1 MEIFKPTQEF
11 EFNKITLGNPLPIQ
25 GGAFFSKVIFS
36 DNEKELF
43 IQLPK
48 CTSKQAIIT
57 TKRGKYCDL
66 MYARDENEP
75 FFNWLEKLE
84 TVFHGLIDKNKNLWF
99 TGDYSKDDIE
109 NMMSPITR
117 MYKSGAYILIRVYI
131 NSNKH
136 TGEDKCS
143 VYNEDEVNI
152 DINTIVPETNI
163 IPLVLIDGVK
173 FTSRSFELDIKLS
186 QIMVLKEPVNTF
198 KKCLIRMSDAVE
210 NNQINTPALDVKIVE
225 AAKAV
230 EAVKEIKEIKEV
242 TLSIQSESEDDVVS
256 DEDKESDTTISVP
269 AVPVSAP
276 HVPVSAPHVPVSAP
290 HVPVSAPH
298 VPVSAPHVPVPAV
311 PAVPAVPV
319 VPALP
324 APSGPIAVKKYN
336 TNLEEVNLEN
346 IIDDNLERI
355 KLKKPNEV
363 YYDIYRSARE
373 KAKNMRKLAIQAYLE
388 AKEIKTKYI
397 LEDIDISDDDEET
410 EYKL

>member
-1 MEIFKPTQEF
+1 MDIFKPTQEF

-48 CTSKQAIIT
+48 CTTKQAIIS

-66 MYARDENEP
+66 MYSRDQNET

-117 MYKSGAYILIRVYI
+117 MYKSGEYILIRVYI

-186 QIMVLKEPVNTF
+186 QLMVLKEPVNTL
-198 KKCLIRMSDAVE
+198 KKCLIRVSDE
-210 NNQINTPALDVKIVE
+210 IEKNISSSN
-225 AAKAV
+225 
-230 EAVKEIKEIKEV
+230 VKEEPAGQTASPQSALKQASQITQTIKEEIKEV
-242 TLSIQSESEDDVVS
+242 ISDISNTIAKNKKALDNEEEINEDEINEDEDNEDDN
-256 DEDKESDTTISVP
+256 EDISHKNKESGSVN
-269 AVPVSAP
+269 
-276 HVPVSAPHVPVSAP
+276 
-290 HVPVSAPH
+290 
-298 VPVSAPHVPVPAV
+298 
-311 PAVPAVPV
+311 
-319 VPALP
+319 
-324 APSGPIAVKKYN
+324 KYN

-346 IIDDNLERI
+346 IIQENNLERI

-397 LEDIDISDDDEET
+397 LEDIDISDDDEEN

>member
-1 MEIFKPTQEF
+1 MDIFKPTQEF

-48 CTSKQAIIT
+48 CTTKQAIIS

-66 MYARDENEP
+66 MYSRDQNET

-117 MYKSGAYILIRVYI
+117 MYKSGEYILIRVYI

-186 QIMVLKEPVNTF
+186 QLMVLKEPVAL
-198 KKCLIRMSDAVE
+198 KKCLIRVSDE
-210 NNQINTPALDVKIVE
+210 IGKNISDSN
-225 AAKAV
+225 
-230 EAVKEIKEIKEV
+230 VKEQQASQSALKQASQQVSHQAGQTALKQASQITQTIKEEIKEV
-242 TLSIQSESEDDVVS
+242 ISDISNTIAENKKALDNEDDINED
-256 DEDKESDTTISVP
+256 DEDDEDTEDISHENKESVL
-269 AVPVSAP
+269 VN
-276 HVPVSAPHVPVSAP
+276 
-290 HVPVSAPH
+290 
-298 VPVSAPHVPVPAV
+298 
-311 PAVPAVPV
+311 
-319 VPALP
+319 
-324 APSGPIAVKKYN
+324 KYN

-346 IIDDNLERI
+346 IIQENNLERI

-397 LEDIDISDDDEET
+397 LEDIDISDDDEEN

>member
-1 MEIFKPTQEF
+1 MDIFKPTQEF

-48 CTSKQAIIT
+48 CTTKQAIIS

-66 MYARDENEP
+66 MYSRDQNET

-117 MYKSGAYILIRVYI
+117 MYKSGEYILIRVYI

-186 QIMVLKEPVNTF
+186 QLMVLKEPVAL
-198 KKCLIRMSDAVE
+198 KKCLIRVSDE
-210 NNQINTPALDVKIVE
+210 IEKNISSSN
-225 AAKAV
+225 
-230 EAVKEIKEIKEV
+230 VKEEPASQQASQQASHPVSQQTALKQASHITQTIKEEIKEV
-242 TLSIQSESEDDVVS
+242 ISDISNTIAKNKKALDNEEEINEDEINDDEDNEGNEDDEDAA
-256 DEDKESDTTISVP
+256 DENKESVSVN
-269 AVPVSAP
+269 
-276 HVPVSAPHVPVSAP
+276 
-290 HVPVSAPH
+290 
-298 VPVSAPHVPVPAV
+298 
-311 PAVPAVPV
+311 
-319 VPALP
+319 
-324 APSGPIAVKKYN
+324 KYN

-346 IIDDNLERI
+346 IIQENNLERI

-397 LEDIDISDDDEET
+397 LEDIDISDDDEEN

>member
-1 MEIFKPTQEF
+1 MDIFKPTQEF

-36 DNEKELF
+36 DKEKELF

-48 CTSKQAIIT
+48 CTTKQAIIT

-66 MYARDENEP
+66 MYARDQNET

-84 TVFHGLIDKNKNLWF
+84 TVFHDLIDKNKNLWF

-152 DINTIVPETNI
+152 DINEIVPETNI

-186 QIMVLKEPVNTF
+186 QLMVLKEPVNTF
-198 KKCLIRMSDAVE
+198 KKCLIRMSDDVE
-210 NNQINTPALDVKIVE
+210 KYQTTVKSLHDDNI
-225 AAKAV
+225 KPV
-230 EAVKEIKEIKEV
+230 EAVNAVNAVNEIKEIKEV
-242 TLSIQSESEDDVVS
+242 TLAIEIESEDDVVS
-256 DEDKESDTTISVP
+256 DKDKDCETVIAGP
-269 AVPVSAP
+269 AQHVPVIALDVPVIDIPVIDIPVISMPVIAA
-276 HVPVSAPHVPVSAP
+276 HVPVS
-290 HVPVSAPH
+290 
-298 VPVSAPHVPVPAV
+298 
-311 PAVPAVPV
+311 
-319 VPALP
+319 
-324 APSGPIAVKKYN
+324 VKKYN
-336 TNLEEVNLEN
+336 TTLEEVNLEN

-363 YYDIYRSARE
+363 YYDIYRSARD

-397 LEDIDISDDDEET
+397 LEDIDISDDDEEN

>member
-1 MEIFKPTQEF
+1 MDIFKPTQEF

-36 DNEKELF
+36 DKEKELF

-48 CTSKQAIIT
+48 CTTKQAIIT

-66 MYARDENEP
+66 MYTRDQNET

-84 TVFHGLIDKNKNLWF
+84 TVFHDLIDKNKNLWF

-152 DINTIVPETNI
+152 DINTIVPETHI

-186 QIMVLKEPVNTF
+186 QLMVLKEPVDTF
-198 KKCLIRMSDAVE
+198 KKCLIRMSDNLE
-210 NNQINTPALDVKIVE
+210 NNQINAPSLD
-225 AAKAV
+225 
-230 EAVKEIKEIKEV
+230 IKPVNAINEIKEV
-242 TLSIQSESEDDVVS
+242 ILDIQSESDGENEDVS
-256 DEDKESDTTISVP
+256 DEDKELVP
-269 AVPVSAP
+269 ALAVPVP
-276 HVPVSAPHVPVSAP
+276 VVPV
-290 HVPVSAPH
+290 
-298 VPVSAPHVPVPAV
+298 VPVPALVILLALALV
-311 PAVPAVPV
+311 PAPVLLLLFPPAFYI
-319 VPALP
+319 
-324 APSGPIAVKKYN
+324 SGSFAGFPFHK
-336 TNLEEVNLEN
+336 
-346 IIDDNLERI
+346 
-355 KLKKPNEV
+355 
-363 YYDIYRSARE
+363 
-373 KAKNMRKLAIQAYLE
+373 
-388 AKEIKTKYI
+388 
-397 LEDIDISDDDEET
+397 
-410 EYKL
+410 

>member
-1 MEIFKPTQEF
+1 MDIFKPTQEF

-36 DNEKELF
+36 DKEKELF

-48 CTSKQAIIT
+48 CTTKQAIIT

-66 MYARDENEP
+66 MYARDENET

-84 TVFHGLIDKNKNLWF
+84 TVFHDLIDKNKNLWF

-186 QIMVLKEPVNTF
+186 QLMVLKEPVNTF
-198 KKCLIRMSDAVE
+198 KKCLIRMTHSDVE
-210 NNQINTPALDVKIVE
+210 NNQTNTPSLDVKV
-225 AAKAV
+225 V
-230 EAVKEIKEIKEV
+230 EAVKEIKVVEDIKEIKEV
-242 TLSIQSESEDDVVS
+242 ILDIPSESESEDDSVS
-256 DEDKESDTTISVP
+256 IEDKHHVPAIASLVPAIASLVPAAISVP
-269 AVPVSAP
+269 AALSVPV
-276 HVPVSAPHVPVSAP
+276 
-290 HVPVSAPH
+290 
-298 VPVSAPHVPVPAV
+298 AV
-311 PAVPAVPV
+311 PLSVP
-319 VPALP
+319 L
-324 APSGPIAVKKYN
+324 AVKKYN

-346 IIDDNLERI
+346 IIEDNLERI

-363 YYDIYRSARE
+363 YYDIYRSARD

-397 LEDIDISDDDEET
+397 LEDIDISDDDEEN

>member
-1 MEIFKPTQEF
+1 MDIFKPTQEF

-36 DNEKELF
+36 DKEKELF

-48 CTSKQAIIT
+48 CTTKQAIIT

-66 MYARDENEP
+66 MYTRDQNET

-84 TVFHGLIDKNKNLWF
+84 SVFHDLIDKNKNLWF

-186 QIMVLKEPVNTF
+186 QLMVLKEPVNTF
-198 KKCLIRMSDAVE
+198 KKCLIRMSDDLGH
-210 NNQINTPALDVKIVE
+210 NQINSPSLDVKIVE
-225 AAKAV
+225 DIKAV
-230 EAVKEIKEIKEV
+230 NEIKEV
-242 TLSIQSESEDDVVS
+242 ILDIQSESEGENEDVS
-256 DEDKESDTTISVP
+256 DNDKEL
-269 AVPVSAP
+269 VPVP
-276 HVPVSAPHVPVSAP
+276 
-290 HVPVSAPH
+290 
-298 VPVSAPHVPVPAV
+298 VPVPALSV
-311 PAVPAVPV
+311 PVAVPIALPV
-319 VPALP
+319 DVPALP
-324 APSGPIAVKKYN
+324 ALPALPVAVPVAVHVVDVKKYN

-346 IIDDNLERI
+346 IIEDNLERI

-363 YYDIYRSARE
+363 YYDIYRSARD

-397 LEDIDISDDDEET
+397 LEDIDISDDDEEN

>member
-1 MEIFKPTQEF
+1 
-11 EFNKITLGNPLPIQ
+11 
-25 GGAFFSKVIFS
+25 
-36 DNEKELF
+36 
-43 IQLPK
+43 
-48 CTSKQAIIT
+48 
-57 TKRGKYCDL
+57 
-66 MYARDENEP
+66 MYSRDQNEP

-117 MYKSGAYILIRVYI
+117 MYKSGEYILIRVYI

-186 QIMVLKEPVNTF
+186 QLMVLKEPVAL
-198 KKCLIRMSDAVE
+198 KKCLIRVSDE
-210 NNQINTPALDVKIVE
+210 IEKNISSSN
-225 AAKAV
+225 
-230 EAVKEIKEIKEV
+230 VKEEPASQQASQQASHPVSQQTALKQASHITQTIKEEIKEV
-242 TLSIQSESEDDVVS
+242 ISDISNTIAKNKKALDNEEEINEDEINDDEDNEGNEDDEDAA
-256 DEDKESDTTISVP
+256 DENKESVSVN
-269 AVPVSAP
+269 
-276 HVPVSAPHVPVSAP
+276 
-290 HVPVSAPH
+290 
-298 VPVSAPHVPVPAV
+298 
-311 PAVPAVPV
+311 
-319 VPALP
+319 
-324 APSGPIAVKKYN
+324 KYN

-346 IIDDNLERI
+346 IIQENNLERI

-397 LEDIDISDDDEET
+397 LEDIDISDDDEEN

>member
-1 MEIFKPTQEF
+1 
-11 EFNKITLGNPLPIQ
+11 
-25 GGAFFSKVIFS
+25 
-36 DNEKELF
+36 
-43 IQLPK
+43 
-48 CTSKQAIIT
+48 
-57 TKRGKYCDL
+57 
-66 MYARDENEP
+66 
-75 FFNWLEKLE
+75 
-84 TVFHGLIDKNKNLWF
+84 
-99 TGDYSKDDIE
+99 
-109 NMMSPITR
+109 

-186 QIMVLKEPVNTF
+186 QIMVLKEPINTF
-198 KKCLIRMSDAVE
+198 KKCLIRVSDDIE
-210 NNQINTPALDVKIVE
+210 KNQTNISPLNVQGINPVKEIQADVKEV
-225 AAKAV
+225 KA
-230 EAVKEIKEIKEV
+230 EVKEIKEVKPVILDISKEISKEV
-242 TLSIQSESEDDVVS
+242 GKDDNDENDQIDQNNDDEIDNNKVENKERESVS
-256 DEDKESDTTISVP
+256 
-269 AVPVSAP
+269 
-276 HVPVSAPHVPVSAP
+276 
-290 HVPVSAPH
+290 
-298 VPVSAPHVPVPAV
+298 
-311 PAVPAVPV
+311 
-319 VPALP
+319 L
-324 APSGPIAVKKYN
+324 KKYN

-346 IIDDNLERI
+346 IIQENTLERI

-397 LEDIDISDDDEET
+397 LEDIDISDDDEEN

>member
-1 MEIFKPTQEF
+1 MDIFKPTKDF
-11 EFNKITLGNPLPIQ
+11 EFNKITLGNPQPIQ
-25 GGAFFSKVIFS
+25 GGAFFSKIIFS
-36 DNEKELF
+36 DKEKDLF

-66 MYARDENEP
+66 MYTRDQNEI
-75 FFNWLEKLE
+75 FFNWLENLE
-84 TVFHGLIDKNKNLWF
+84 TVFHDLIDKNKNLWF

-143 VYNEDEVNI
+143 VYNEDEATI
-152 DINTIVPETNI
+152 DINTINPDTNI
-163 IPLVLIDGVK
+163 IPLVIIDGIK

-186 QIMVLKEPVNTF
+186 QLMVLKEPVNPY
-198 KKCLIRMSDAVE
+198 KKCLIRVSDDLE
-210 NNQINTPALDVKIVE
+210 NNEKNNTSLNSLDVKEVNE
-225 AAKAV
+225 EVVKEEV
-230 EAVKEIKEIKEV
+230 VKEDMKEIKENMKEIKEDIKQEIKDV
-242 TLSIQSESEDDVVS
+242 ILSIPNNDNDKSNEDKSNEDKRNEDKGNEDKGNEDKNNDDDDEDVV
-256 DEDKESDTTISVP
+256 D
-269 AVPVSAP
+269 
-276 HVPVSAPHVPVSAP
+276 
-290 HVPVSAPH
+290 
-298 VPVSAPHVPVPAV
+298 
-311 PAVPAVPV
+311 
-319 VPALP
+319 
-324 APSGPIAVKKYN
+324 VKKYN

-346 IIDDNLERI
+346 IIEENNLERI

-373 KAKNMRKLAIQAYLE
+373 KAKNMRKLAMQAYLE
-388 AKEIKTKYI
+388 AKEIKAKYI
-397 LEDIDISDDDEET
+397 LEDIDISDDDEEN

>member
-1 MEIFKPTQEF
+1 MDIFKPTQEF

-48 CTSKQAIIT
+48 CTTKQAIIS

-66 MYARDENEP
+66 MYSRDQNEP

-117 MYKSGAYILIRVYI
+117 MYKSGEYILIRVYI

-186 QIMVLKEPVNTF
+186 QLMVLKEPVAL
-198 KKCLIRMSDAVE
+198 KKCLIRVSDE
-210 NNQINTPALDVKIVE
+210 IEKNISSSN
-225 AAKAV
+225 
-230 EAVKEIKEIKEV
+230 VKEEPASQQASQQASHPVSQQTALKQASHITQTIKEEIKEV
-242 TLSIQSESEDDVVS
+242 ISDISNTIAKNKKALDNEEEINEDEINEDEDNEGNEDDEDAA
-256 DEDKESDTTISVP
+256 DENKESVSVN
-269 AVPVSAP
+269 
-276 HVPVSAPHVPVSAP
+276 
-290 HVPVSAPH
+290 
-298 VPVSAPHVPVPAV
+298 
-311 PAVPAVPV
+311 
-319 VPALP
+319 
-324 APSGPIAVKKYN
+324 KYN

-346 IIDDNLERI
+346 IIQENNLERI

-397 LEDIDISDDDEET
+397 LEDIDISDDDEEN

>member
-1 MEIFKPTQEF
+1 MDIFKPTQEF

-36 DNEKELF
+36 DKEKELF

-48 CTSKQAIIT
+48 CTTKQAIIS

-66 MYARDENEP
+66 MYSRDQNET

-117 MYKSGAYILIRVYI
+117 MYKSGEYILIRVYI

-186 QIMVLKEPVNTF
+186 QLMVLKEPVTL
-198 KKCLIRMSDAVE
+198 KKCLIRVSDE
-210 NNQINTPALDVKIVE
+210 IEKNISSSN
-225 AAKAV
+225 
-230 EAVKEIKEIKEV
+230 VKEQQVSQQVSQQASQQSALKQASQITQTIKEEIKEV
-242 TLSIQSESEDDVVS
+242 ISDISNTIAENKKALDNKDEINEDEINEDNEDDEDN
-256 DEDKESDTTISVP
+256 DENANKNKESVSVN
-269 AVPVSAP
+269 
-276 HVPVSAPHVPVSAP
+276 
-290 HVPVSAPH
+290 
-298 VPVSAPHVPVPAV
+298 
-311 PAVPAVPV
+311 
-319 VPALP
+319 
-324 APSGPIAVKKYN
+324 KYN

-346 IIDDNLERI
+346 IIQENNLERI

-397 LEDIDISDDDEET
+397 LEDIDISDDDEEN

>member
-1 MEIFKPTQEF
+1 MDIFKPTQDF

-25 GGAFFSKVIFS
+25 GGAFFSKVIFT
-36 DNEKELF
+36 DKEKELF

-48 CTSKQAIIT
+48 CTTKQAIIT

-66 MYARDENEP
+66 MYARDQNET

-84 TVFHGLIDKNKNLWF
+84 TVFHELIDKNKNLWF

-186 QIMVLKEPVNTF
+186 QLMVIKEPINTF
-198 KKCLIRMSDAVE
+198 KKCLIRMDDAGVE
-210 NNQINTPALDVKIVE
+210 INQIIIPSIDDKPVKLIESV
-225 AAKAV
+225 KAV
-230 EAVKEIKEIKEV
+230 EPVKPVEVIKEIKEV
-242 TLSIQSESEDDVVS
+242 EEIKEIILAIPEVHEVVLDDEN
-256 DEDKESDTTISVP
+256 DNEEDKYVEP
-269 AVPVSAP
+269 AV
-276 HVPVSAPHVPVSAP
+276 
-290 HVPVSAPH
+290 
-298 VPVSAPHVPVPAV
+298 AV
-311 PAVPAVPV
+311 AV
-319 VPALP
+319 
-324 APSGPIAVKKYN
+324 AVKKYN
-336 TNLEEVNLEN
+336 PNLEEVNLEYILEDN
-346 IIDDNLERI
+346 NLERI

-397 LEDIDISDDDEET
+397 LEDIDISDEDEEN

>member
-1 MEIFKPTQEF
+1 MDIFKPTQEF

-48 CTSKQAIIT
+48 CTTKQAIIS

-66 MYARDENEP
+66 MYSRDQNET

-117 MYKSGAYILIRVYI
+117 MYKSGEYILIRVYI

-186 QIMVLKEPVNTF
+186 QLMVLKEPVTL
-198 KKCLIRMSDAVE
+198 KKCLIRVSDE
-210 NNQINTPALDVKIVE
+210 IGKNISDSN
-225 AAKAV
+225 
-230 EAVKEIKEIKEV
+230 VKEQQAEQPASQQVSQQASQQVSQPASQQVSHQAGQTALKQASQITQTIKEEIKEV
-242 TLSIQSESEDDVVS
+242 ISDISNTIAENKKALDNEDDINE
-256 DEDKESDTTISVP
+256 DEDIEDDEDTEDISHENKESVL
-269 AVPVSAP
+269 VN
-276 HVPVSAPHVPVSAP
+276 
-290 HVPVSAPH
+290 
-298 VPVSAPHVPVPAV
+298 
-311 PAVPAVPV
+311 
-319 VPALP
+319 
-324 APSGPIAVKKYN
+324 KYN

-346 IIDDNLERI
+346 IIQENNLERI

-397 LEDIDISDDDEET
+397 LEDIDISDDDEEN

>member
-1 MEIFKPTQEF
+1 MDIFKPTQDF

-25 GGAFFSKVIFS
+25 GGAFFSKIIFS
-36 DNEKELF
+36 DKEKELF

-48 CTSKQAIIT
+48 CTTKQAIIT

-66 MYARDENEP
+66 MYTRDQNEI

-84 TVFHGLIDKNKNLWF
+84 SVFHDLIDKNKNLWF
-99 TGDYSKDDIE
+99 TGEYSKDDIE

-186 QIMVLKEPVNTF
+186 QIMVLKEPTNPY
-198 KKCLIRMSDAVE
+198 KKCLIRVSDDIE
-210 NNQINTPALDVKIVE
+210 NNQKKMPSLNALDIKQVLAVPQVLAGPQVPQIVLDISNNIAKIKEDPEAELIEIEADLEADLEPSEADSEAGVE
-225 AAKAV
+225 AS
-230 EAVKEIKEIKEV
+230 EAEP
-242 TLSIQSESEDDVVS
+242 SEADLGNH
-256 DEDKESDTTISVP
+256 SVR
-269 AVPVSAP
+269 
-276 HVPVSAPHVPVSAP
+276 
-290 HVPVSAPH
+290 
-298 VPVSAPHVPVPAV
+298 
-311 PAVPAVPV
+311 
-319 VPALP
+319 
-324 APSGPIAVKKYN
+324 KYN
-336 TNLEEVNLEN
+336 TILEEVDLEN
-346 IIDDNLERI
+346 IIKNNNLERI
-355 KLKKPNEV
+355 ILKKPNEV
-363 YYDIYRSARE
+363 YYDIYRAARE

-397 LEDIDISDDDEET
+397 LEDIDISDDEE
-410 EYKL
+410 ENKYKL

>member
-1 MEIFKPTQEF
+1 MDIFKPTQEF

-48 CTSKQAIIT
+48 CTTKQAIIT

-186 QIMVLKEPVNTF
+186 QIMVLKEPINTF
-198 KKCLIRMSDAVE
+198 KKCLIRVSDE
-210 NNQINTPALDVKIVE
+210 IEKNTSALNVKDDKE
-225 AAKAV
+225 
-230 EAVKEIKEIKEV
+230 VKEIKADVKAEVKTEVKEVILDISNGNIKEEDYDGGDDIDNNKV
-242 TLSIQSESEDDVVS
+242 ENKERESVS
-256 DEDKESDTTISVP
+256 
-269 AVPVSAP
+269 
-276 HVPVSAPHVPVSAP
+276 
-290 HVPVSAPH
+290 
-298 VPVSAPHVPVPAV
+298 
-311 PAVPAVPV
+311 
-319 VPALP
+319 
-324 APSGPIAVKKYN
+324 VKKYN

-346 IIDDNLERI
+346 IIQENTLERI

-397 LEDIDISDDDEET
+397 LEDIDISDDDEEN

>member
-1 MEIFKPTQEF
+1 MDIFKPTQEF

-36 DNEKELF
+36 DKEKELF

-48 CTSKQAIIT
+48 CTTKQSIIT

-66 MYARDENEP
+66 MYARDQNET

-84 TVFHGLIDKNKNLWF
+84 TVFHDLIDKNKNLWF

-117 MYKSGAYILIRVYI
+117 MYKSGAYTLIRVYI

-186 QIMVLKEPVNTF
+186 QLMVLKEPVNTF
-198 KKCLIRMSDAVE
+198 KKCLIRMSDDVE
-210 NNQINTPALDVKIVE
+210 NNKINTPSLDVKVINE
-225 AAKAV
+225 IKAV
-230 EAVKEIKEIKEV
+230 NEIKEIKEV
-242 TLSIQSESEDDVVS
+242 ILDIQNESKGEGENDDVS
-256 DEDKESDTTISVP
+256 NKDKECI
-269 AVPVSAP
+269 
-276 HVPVSAPHVPVSAP
+276 
-290 HVPVSAPH
+290 
-298 VPVSAPHVPVPAV
+298 AV
-311 PAVPAVPV
+311 PALATA
-319 VPALP
+319 VPALTVAVP
-324 APSGPIAVKKYN
+324 ALATAVKKYN
-336 TNLEEVNLEN
+336 ADLEEVNLEN
-346 IIDDNLERI
+346 SIEENNLERI

-363 YYDIYRSARE
+363 YYDIYRSARD

-388 AKEIKTKYI
+388 AKEIKAKYI
-397 LEDIDISDDDEET
+397 LEDIDISDDDEEN

>member
-1 MEIFKPTQEF
+1 MDIFKPTQEF

-36 DNEKELF
+36 DKEKELF

-48 CTSKQAIIT
+48 CATKQAIIT

-66 MYARDENEP
+66 MYTRDQNET

-84 TVFHGLIDKNKNLWF
+84 TVFHDLIDKNKNLWF

-117 MYKSGAYILIRVYI
+117 MYKSGAYTLIRVYI

-186 QIMVLKEPVNTF
+186 QLMVLKEPVNTF
-198 KKCLIRMSDAVE
+198 KKCLIRMSDDLE
-210 NNQINTPALDVKIVE
+210 NNQINASCLGLKIVE
-225 AAKAV
+225 DINSV
-230 EAVKEIKEIKEV
+230 NEIKEIKEV
-242 TLSIQSESEDDVVS
+242 ILDSQSESDGENEDVPD
-256 DEDKESDTTISVP
+256 DDKEI
-269 AVPVSAP
+269 VSAP
-276 HVPVSAPHVPVSAP
+276 AIDVSAPAIDVPAPAIDVPASAIDVSDAPMPVS
-290 HVPVSAPH
+290 
-298 VPVSAPHVPVPAV
+298 
-311 PAVPAVPV
+311 
-319 VPALP
+319 
-324 APSGPIAVKKYN
+324 VKKYN

-346 IIDDNLERI
+346 IIEDNLERI

-363 YYDIYRSARE
+363 YYDIYRSARD

-397 LEDIDISDDDEET
+397 LEDIDISDDDEEN

>member
-1 MEIFKPTQEF
+1 MDIFKPTQEF

-48 CTSKQAIIT
+48 CTTKQAIIS

-66 MYARDENEP
+66 MYSRDQNET

-117 MYKSGAYILIRVYI
+117 MYKSGEYILIRVYI

-186 QIMVLKEPVNTF
+186 QLMVLKEPVAL
-198 KKCLIRMSDAVE
+198 KKCLIRVSDEIEKNISSSNIKEEPASQPASQQTALKQAS
-210 NNQINTPALDVKIVE
+210 QITQTI
-225 AAKAV
+225 
-230 EAVKEIKEIKEV
+230 KEEIKEV
-242 TLSIQSESEDDVVS
+242 ISDISNTIAKNNKALDNEDEDAEDDEDNEDNEDNA
-256 DEDKESDTTISVP
+256 DEKKESGSVN
-269 AVPVSAP
+269 
-276 HVPVSAPHVPVSAP
+276 
-290 HVPVSAPH
+290 
-298 VPVSAPHVPVPAV
+298 
-311 PAVPAVPV
+311 
-319 VPALP
+319 
-324 APSGPIAVKKYN
+324 KYN

-346 IIDDNLERI
+346 IIQENNLERI

-397 LEDIDISDDDEET
+397 LEDIDISDDDEEN

>member
-1 MEIFKPTQEF
+1 MDIFKPTQEF

-48 CTSKQAIIT
+48 CTTKQAIIS

-66 MYARDENEP
+66 MYSRDQNET

-117 MYKSGAYILIRVYI
+117 MYKSGEYILIRVYI

-186 QIMVLKEPVNTF
+186 QLMVLKEPVAL
-198 KKCLIRMSDAVE
+198 KKCLIRVSDE
-210 NNQINTPALDVKIVE
+210 IGKNISDSN
-225 AAKAV
+225 
-230 EAVKEIKEIKEV
+230 VKEQQAEQPASQQVSQQVSQQASQQVRHQAGQTALKQASQITQTIKEEIKEV
-242 TLSIQSESEDDVVS
+242 ISDISNTIAENKKALDNEDDINE
-256 DEDKESDTTISVP
+256 DEDNEDDEDTEDISHENKESVL
-269 AVPVSAP
+269 VN
-276 HVPVSAPHVPVSAP
+276 
-290 HVPVSAPH
+290 
-298 VPVSAPHVPVPAV
+298 
-311 PAVPAVPV
+311 
-319 VPALP
+319 
-324 APSGPIAVKKYN
+324 KYN

-346 IIDDNLERI
+346 IIQENNLERI

-397 LEDIDISDDDEET
+397 LEDIDISDDDEEN

>member
-1 MEIFKPTQEF
+1 MDIFKPTQEF
-11 EFNKITLGNPLPIQ
+11 EFNKITLGNPMPIQ

-36 DNEKELF
+36 DKEKELF

-48 CTSKQAIIT
+48 CTTKQAIIT

-66 MYARDENEP
+66 MYARDQNET

-84 TVFHGLIDKNKNLWF
+84 TVFHELIDKNKNLWF

-152 DINTIVPETNI
+152 DMNTIVPETNI

-186 QIMVLKEPVNTF
+186 QLMVLKEPVNTF
-198 KKCLIRMSDAVE
+198 KKCLIRVSDALE
-210 NNQINTPALDVKIVE
+210 NNQTNTPSLDVKE
-225 AAKAV
+225 NKAT
-230 EAVKEIKEIKEV
+230 EAVKEPEEV
-242 TLSIQSESEDDVVS
+242 TLDIQSESEDLS
-256 DEDKESDTTISVP
+256 DEDKECETALAVP
-269 AVPVSAP
+269 ALD
-276 HVPVSAPHVPVSAP
+276 
-290 HVPVSAPH
+290 
-298 VPVSAPHVPVPAV
+298 VPVPAPTIALAV
-311 PAVPAVPV
+311 PAVPAVSA
-319 VPALP
+319 VPAS
-324 APSGPIAVKKYN
+324 AIAVPVPVPASAITKYN

>member
-1 MEIFKPTQEF
+1 MDIFKPTQEF

-48 CTSKQAIIT
+48 CTTKQAIIS

-66 MYARDENEP
+66 MYSRDQNET

-117 MYKSGAYILIRVYI
+117 MYKSGEYILIRVYI

-186 QIMVLKEPVNTF
+186 QLMVLKEPVAL
-198 KKCLIRMSDAVE
+198 KKCLIRVSDE
-210 NNQINTPALDVKIVE
+210 IEKNISSSN
-225 AAKAV
+225 
-230 EAVKEIKEIKEV
+230 VKEEPASHPVSQPASQPASQQTALKQASQITQTIKEEIKEV
-242 TLSIQSESEDDVVS
+242 ISDISNTIANNNKALDNEGNDDEGNEDNEDNEDDEDAA
-256 DEDKESDTTISVP
+256 DENKESVSVN
-269 AVPVSAP
+269 
-276 HVPVSAPHVPVSAP
+276 
-290 HVPVSAPH
+290 
-298 VPVSAPHVPVPAV
+298 
-311 PAVPAVPV
+311 
-319 VPALP
+319 
-324 APSGPIAVKKYN
+324 KYN

-346 IIDDNLERI
+346 IIQENNLERI

-397 LEDIDISDDDEET
+397 LEDIDISDDDEEN

>member
-1 MEIFKPTQEF
+1 MDIFKPTQEF

-48 CTSKQAIIT
+48 CTTKQAIIS

-66 MYARDENEP
+66 MYSRDQNEP

-117 MYKSGAYILIRVYI
+117 MYKSGEYILIRVYI

-186 QIMVLKEPVNTF
+186 QLMVLKEPVAL
-198 KKCLIRMSDAVE
+198 KKCLIRVSDE
-210 NNQINTPALDVKIVE
+210 IEKNISSSN
-225 AAKAV
+225 
-230 EAVKEIKEIKEV
+230 VKEEPASQQASQQASHPVSQQTALKQASHITQTIKEEIKEV
-242 TLSIQSESEDDVVS
+242 ISDISNTIAKNKKALDNEEEINEDEINDDEDNEGNEDDEDAA
-256 DEDKESDTTISVP
+256 DENKESVSVN
-269 AVPVSAP
+269 
-276 HVPVSAPHVPVSAP
+276 
-290 HVPVSAPH
+290 
-298 VPVSAPHVPVPAV
+298 
-311 PAVPAVPV
+311 
-319 VPALP
+319 
-324 APSGPIAVKKYN
+324 KYN

-346 IIDDNLERI
+346 IIQENNLERI

-397 LEDIDISDDDEET
+397 LEDIDISDDDEEN